1 MYSFD
6 DDRLFRIHVL
16 LNELDQVLLYD
27 LALHFIPFDESF
39 FLIYFFALV
48 TQSWDYF
55 VALVCA
61 EKQSFFVFLKVEI
74 SKQMPD

>member
-39 FLIYFFALV
+39 FLIYFLTLV

-61 EKQSFFVFLKVEI
+61 EKQRFFVFLEVEI